1 MWPDQQPPGG
11 AQNPQHDPRQ
21 NPYQQPGHP
30 QPNAYRQP
38 GYPQHPQPGPYGE
51 QPPGTPYGHQPPS
64 APYGEQPPGSPYGQ
78 QPHTGRQAQQ
88 PPQPPGPYPPQQ
100 PTGGPYA
107 QPPTVPYGQPPQW
120 GQPSAPE
127 PPHGGG
133 RTKLVALVAATA
145 VVVTAAVT
153 GFLVLGGSKDDEAD
167 GGKDARTT
175 SPSPAPTS
183 PASPAA
189 TDNPR
194 SGGTE
199 KPTVPGW
206 KVVVNAKYG
215 TAFDVPADWEVQR
228 AGVFT
233 FFEDKE
239 KGDGS
244 AYIGFS
250 GASFLKPSYCVSD
263 DDKDGREE
271 TSSLAAAGTKGEM
284 GAKDTASVARGD
296 SAAFAFG
303 GFTDQSKAAKKYLHI
318 GEAKSFTTASGVTG
332 SVATSYVSGVPK
344 KNKCDTDGKAV
355 TFAFKN
361 SSGSFVSWSL
371 YGAKGVKEELSDAT
385 IDKILATVR
394 LHGDPTVE

>member
-30 QPNAYRQP
+30 QPNAYQQP
-38 GYPQHPQPGPYGE
+38 GHQQHQQPGPYG
-51 QPPGTPYGHQPPS
+51 QQHAGTPYGQQPPT
-64 APYGEQPPGSPYGQ
+64 APYGQQPPTAPYGQQLPGSPYGQ
-78 QPHTGRQAQQ
+78 QP
-88 PPQPPGPYPPQQ
+88 PN
-100 PTGGPYA
+100 GPYA
-107 QPPTVPYGQPPQW
+107 QPQTVPYGQPPQG

-127 PPHGGG
+127 PPRGGG
-133 RTKLVALVAATA
+133 RTKLVAVVAATA

-167 GGKDARTT
+167 DGKDARTT
-175 SPSPAPTS
+175 SPSPTATS
-183 PASPAA
+183 PASPAS

-194 SGGTE
+194 SGEAE
-199 KPTVPGW
+199 KPTVAGW
-206 KVVVNAKYG
+206 KVVVNPKYG

-228 AGVFT
+228 TGVFT

-250 GASFLKPSYCVSD
+250 GVSSLKPSYCVSD

-284 GAKDTASVARGD
+284 GAKDTASIARGD

-303 GFTDQSKAAKKYLHI
+303 GYTDQSKAAKKYLHI

-361 SSGSFVSWSL
+361 SAGNFVSWSL

-394 LHGDPTVE
+394 LHGDPAVE

>member
-30 QPNAYRQP
+30 QPDTYQQP
-38 GYPQHPQPGPYGE
+38 GYQQHPQPGPYG
-51 QPPGTPYGHQPPS
+51 QQHSGTPYGQ
-64 APYGEQPPGSPYGQ
+64 QPPGSPYGQ
-78 QPHTGRQAQQ
+78 QPSGAPYAQQ
-88 PPQPPGPYPPQQ
+88 PQ
-100 PTGGPYA
+100 GPYA
-107 QPPTVPYGQPPQW
+107 PQQPPTVPYGQPPQW

-127 PPHGGG
+127 PPRGGG
-133 RTKLVALVAATA
+133 RTKLVAVVAATA

-167 GGKDARTT
+167 DGKDGRTA
-175 SPSPAPTS
+175 SPSPTATS
-183 PASPAA
+183 PASPTSAA

-194 SGGTE
+194 SGEGE
-199 KPTVPGW
+199 KPTVAGW
-206 KVVVNAKYG
+206 KVVVNPKYG

-228 AGVFT
+228 TGVFT
-233 FFEDKE
+233 FFEDKQ

-250 GASFLKPSYCVSD
+250 GTSNLKPRYCVSD

-271 TSSLAAAGTKGEM
+271 TSSLAVAGTKGEN
-284 GAKDTASVARGD
+284 GAKDTASIARGD
-296 SAAFAFG
+296 SATFAFG
-303 GFTDQSKAAKKYLHI
+303 GFTDQSKAAEKYLHI
-318 GEAKSFTTASGVTG
+318 GKAKPFTTASGVTG

-344 KNKCDTDGKAV
+344 KGKCDTDGKAV

-371 YGAKGVKEELSDAT
+371 YGPKGVKDELSDAT

>member
-21 NPYQQPGHP
+21 NPYQHPGHP

-38 GYPQHPQPGPYGE
+38 GHQQQHQQPGPYGQ
-51 QPPGTPYGHQPPS
+51 QPPG
-64 APYGEQPPGSPYGQ
+64 APYTPQPPGSPYGQ
-78 QPHTGRQAQQ
+78 QPQAGQQAQQ
-88 PPQPPGPYPPQQ
+88 PQQPQQ
-100 PTGGPYA
+100 PQGPYA
-107 QPPTVPYGQPPQW
+107 PQQPPSGPYGQPPQW
-120 GQPSAPE
+120 GQLSAPE
-127 PPHGGG
+127 PPRRGG
-133 RTKLVALVAATA
+133 RTKLVAVVAATA

-153 GFLVLGGSKDDEAD
+153 GFLVLGGSEGDEAAD
-167 GGKDARTT
+167 GKDARTT
-175 SPSPAPTS
+175 TSPSPAATPPAS
-183 PASPAA
+183 PASPAP

-194 SGGTE
+194 SGETL
-199 KPTVPGW
+199 KPTVAGW
-206 KVVVNAKYG
+206 KVVVNPKYG
-215 TAFDVPADWEVQR
+215 TAFDVPADWDVKR
-228 AGVFT
+228 TGVFT
-233 FFEDKE
+233 FFEDKQ

-250 GASFLKPSYCVSD
+250 GVSSLKPSYCVSD

-284 GAKDTASVARGD
+284 GAKDTASIARGT

-303 GFTDQSKAAKKYLHI
+303 GYTDQSAAAEKYLHV

-361 SSGSFVSWSL
+361 SSGNFVSWSL

-385 IDKILATVR
+385 IDKVLATVR

>member
-30 QPNAYRQP
+30 QPDTYQQP
-38 GYPQHPQPGPYGE
+38 GYQQHPQPGPYGQ
-51 QPPGTPYGHQPPS
+51 QPSGT
-64 APYGEQPPGSPYGQ
+64 PYGQ
-78 QPHTGRQAQQ
+78 QPPGAPYAQQ
-88 PPQPPGPYPPQQ
+88 PQ
-100 PTGGPYA
+100 GPYA
-107 QPPTVPYGQPPQW
+107 PQQPPTVPYGQPPQW

-127 PPHGGG
+127 PPRGGG
-133 RTKLVALVAATA
+133 RTKLVAVVAATA

-167 GGKDARTT
+167 DGKDGRTA
-175 SPSPAPTS
+175 SPSPTATS
-183 PASPAA
+183 PASPTSPA

-194 SGGTE
+194 SGEGE
-199 KPTVPGW
+199 KPTVAGW
-206 KVVVNAKYG
+206 KVVVNPKYG

-228 AGVFT
+228 TGVFT
-233 FFEDKE
+233 FFEDKQ

-250 GASFLKPSYCVSD
+250 GTSNLKPRYCVSD

-271 TSSLAAAGTKGEM
+271 TSSLAVAGTKGEN
-284 GAKDTASVARGD
+284 GAKDTASIARGD
-296 SAAFAFG
+296 SATFAFG
-303 GFTDQSKAAKKYLHI
+303 GFTDQSKAAEKYLHI
-318 GEAKSFTTASGVTG
+318 GKAKPFTTASGVTG
-332 SVATSYVSGVPK
+332 SVATSYVSGVPRK
-344 KNKCDTDGKAV
+344 GKCDTDGKAV

-371 YGAKGVKEELSDAT
+371 YGPKGVKDELSDAT